1 MLRLHYRNTI
11 LLILLYIMLN
21 MKSRCFIT
29 PKNLGF
35 VEAVLDMLEKHGVTE
50 TMTRNYTQGFVE
62 LEVMGWNLL
71 PAEKQILILG
81 ELCEMNVQYLISKK
95 Y

>member
-11 LLILLYIMLN
+11 LLIFLCIMLN

-29 PKNLGF
+29 PKNLSF
-35 VEAVLDMLEKHGVTE
+35 VLDMLEKHGVTE
-50 TMTRNYTQGFVE
+50 TMIRNYTPGFVE
-62 LEVMGWNLL
+62 LEVLGWNLL
-71 PAEKQILILG
+71 SVEKQVLILE
-81 ELCEMNVQYLISKK
+81 ELCEMNIQYLISKK

>member
-1 MLRLHYRNTI
+1 MLRFHYRNTI
-11 LLILLYIMLN
+11 LLIFLCIMLN
-21 MKSRCFIT
+21 MRSRCFIT

-50 TMTRNYTQGFVE
+50 TMIRNYTTGFVE
-62 LEVMGWNLL
+62 LEVLGWNLL
-71 PAEKQILILG
+71 SIESQVLILD
-81 ELCEMNVQYLISKK
+81 ELSKMNVQFLISRK

>member
-1 MLRLHYRNTI
+1 
-11 LLILLYIMLN
+11 MLN
-21 MKSRCFIT
+21 VKSRCFIT

-35 VEAVLDMLEKHGVTE
+35 VEAVLDMLKKHGVTE
-50 TMTRNYTQGFVE
+50 TMIRNYTQGFVE

>member
-1 MLRLHYRNTI
+1 MLRFHYRNTI
-11 LLILLYIMLN
+11 LLIFLFIMLN

-50 TMTRNYTQGFVE
+50 AMIRNYTQGFVE

-71 PAEKQILILG
+71 PTEKQILILG

>member
-1 MLRLHYRNTI
+1 
-11 LLILLYIMLN
+11 MLN

-35 VEAVLDMLEKHGVTE
+35 VEAVLDMLKKHGVTE
-50 TMTRNYTQGFVE
+50 TMIRNYTQGFVE

-81 ELCEMNVQYLISKK
+81 ELCEMNVQCLIGKK

>member
-1 MLRLHYRNTI
+1 MLRFYYRNTI
-11 LLILLYIMLN
+11 LLIFLCIMLN

-50 TMTRNYTQGFVE
+50 TMIRNHTLGFVE
-62 LEVMGWNLL
+62 LEVLGWNLL
-71 PAEKQILILG
+71 SVEKQVLILG
-81 ELCEMNVQYLISKK
+81 ELCKMNIQYLISKK

>member
-1 MLRLHYRNTI
+1 
-11 LLILLYIMLN
+11 MLN
-21 MKSRCFIT
+21 MISRCFIT

-35 VEAVLDMLEKHGVTE
+35 VEAVLDMLKKHGVTE
-50 TMTRNYTQGFVE
+50 TMIRNYTQGFVE

>member
-1 MLRLHYRNTI
+1 
-11 LLILLYIMLN
+11 MLN
-21 MKSRCFIT
+21 MRSRCFIT

-50 TMTRNYTQGFVE
+50 TMIRNHTPGFVE
-62 LEVMGWNLL
+62 LEVLGWNLL
-71 PAEKQILILG
+71 SIESQVLILD
-81 ELCEMNVQYLISKK
+81 ELSKMNVQFLISRK

>member
-1 MLRLHYRNTI
+1 
-11 LLILLYIMLN
+11 MLN

-50 TMTRNYTQGFVE
+50 TMIQNYTQGFVE

>member
-1 MLRLHYRNTI
+1 MR
-11 LLILLYIMLN
+11 
-21 MKSRCFIT
+21 SRCFIT

-50 TMTRNYTQGFVE
+50 TMIRNHTPGFVE
-62 LEVMGWNLL
+62 LEVLGWNLL
-71 PAEKQILILG
+71 SIESQVLILD
-81 ELCEMNVQYLISKK
+81 ELSKMNVQFLISRK

>member
-1 MLRLHYRNTI
+1 
-11 LLILLYIMLN
+11 

-35 VEAVLDMLEKHGVTE
+35 VEAVLDMLKKHGVTE
-50 TMTRNYTQGFVE
+50 TMIRNYTQGFVE